1 MECNLKSPEVING
14 ITNQHHYLLQMME
27 TPNENLSF
35 NTDAN
40 LQTAGFKMGAVLQD

>member
-1 MECNLKSPEVING
+1 
-14 ITNQHHYLLQMME
+14 ME

-40 LQTAGFKMGAVLQD
+40 LQTAGFKMGAVLQDWDELILTTIQCVQI